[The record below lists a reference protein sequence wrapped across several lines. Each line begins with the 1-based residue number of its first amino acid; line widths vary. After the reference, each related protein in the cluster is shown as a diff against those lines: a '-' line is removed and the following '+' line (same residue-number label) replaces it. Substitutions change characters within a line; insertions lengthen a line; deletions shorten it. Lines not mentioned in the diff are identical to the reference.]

1 MKAIPSLGVRSP
13 WLKLFSKNIDGP
25 LAMFPQRRQN
35 RIIAPLDIQQDQ
47 VQKLSLRTKIC
58 YFLKVVVFFVALI
71 GFCIGLVFVY
81 HNTTEQEGN

>member
-1 MKAIPSLGVRSP
+1 MDR
-13 WLKLFSKNIDGP
+13 P

-47 VQKLSLRTKIC
+47 AQKLSLRTKIC
-58 YFLKVVVFFVALI
+58 YFLKVALFFVALI

-81 HNTTEQEGN
+81 HNAKEQEGN